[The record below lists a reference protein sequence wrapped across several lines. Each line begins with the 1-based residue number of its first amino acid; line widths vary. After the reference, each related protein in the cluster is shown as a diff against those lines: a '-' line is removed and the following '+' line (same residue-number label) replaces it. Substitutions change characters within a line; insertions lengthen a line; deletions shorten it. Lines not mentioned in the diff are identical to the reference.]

1 MGPEIGGHGGGSRGG
16 ERPRDR
22 GGGGPAGVYRVR
34 GAEPVGVFGRAGADA
49 AGRVVAIVAEAVPLG
64 EGRML
69 NIAYEVIIN

>member
-34 GAEPVGVFGRAGADA
+34 GAEPVGVFGRAGAGRGGAGGGHRGRGGA
-49 AGRVVAIVAEAVPLG
+49 AGGGEDVEYRV
-64 EGRML
+64 
-69 NIAYEVIIN
+69 